1 MVWSVL
7 QWIIISLV
15 LIALIHYLYYFFK
28 NTLTVPKI
36 RDLVNKPTESYNE
49 IMSTIHNNKGNHNIN
64 HHNNNVK
71 NDDDDS
77 MQDELKSFLNELKKP
92 KKTEG
97 NVIESANDLSFS
109 TTFANY

>member
-49 IMSTIHNNKGNHNIN
+49 IMSTIHNNNKGNI
-64 HHNNNVK
+64 NNNV
-71 NDDDDS
+71 NNVNNNDDDS

-92 KKTEG
+92 KKPEG

>member
-15 LIALIHYLYYFFK
+15 LIGLIHYLYYFLK

-49 IMSTIHNNKGNHNIN
+49 IMTTIRNSNGNSNIN
-64 HHNNNVK
+64 SIVNN
-71 NDDDDS
+71 DDDS

-92 KKTEG
+92 KKSEG
-97 NVIESANDLSFS
+97 NVIESANDSSFS

>member
-28 NTLTVPKI
+28 NMLTVPKI
-36 RDLVNKPTESYNE
+36 RDLVNKPAESYNE
-49 IMSTIHNNKGNHNIN
+49 IMSTIHNNKGNHNI
-64 HHNNNVK
+64 NNNVK

-92 KKTEG
+92 KKTEC

>member
-7 QWIIISLV
+7 QWILISLV

-49 IMSTIHNNKGNHNIN
+49 IMSTIHNNKGNHNS
-64 HHNNNVK
+64 NNNVK

-92 KKTEG
+92 KKPEG

>member
-1 MVWSVL
+1 MIWSVL

-36 RDLVNKPTESYNE
+36 RDLVNKPAESYNE
-49 IMSTIHNNKGNHNIN
+49 IMSTIHNNNSNHNIN
-64 HHNNNVK
+64 NNVNNN
-71 NDDDDS
+71 DDDS

-109 TTFANY
+109 TSFANY